1 MTMQNEMTK
10 TVESATQPLLETTRK
25 STDAVLSSFER
36 AMAQVADLGPKIIGA
51 VIVMVLGYLAA
62 RVVAKFVATLSDKL
76 GLQRAA
82 ERSGLADS
90 MKHAGVDRTIPQILG
105 VIVFWTLMCVFLV
118 ASFDILNLP
127 GMTVAIEN
135 VVAYIPKVLVA
146 TVLIVVGLLLSAFIR
161 GVVATSA
168 DRVGI
173 HYSQQLANGCYYILA
188 LMTFIGAFGQLDIRF
203 ELLNYAILIA
213 FSAVA
218 LAFGLSFG
226 LGGREVMSGILCG
239 YYLRQRFQSG
249 DYIRVAGLEGT
260 VREVGPVA
268 TVIET
273 EEEGMLNR
281 RSVPNQLML
290 NEGVR

>member
-1 MTMQNEMTK
+1 MQNEVTH
-10 TVESATQPLLETTRK
+10 TVNQAAQPILETTKK
-25 STDAVLSSFER
+25 STEAVFSSFER
-36 AMAQVADLGPKIIGA
+36 AVNQIAELGPKIFGALIVLVIG
-51 VIVMVLGYLAA
+51 Y
-62 RVVAKFVATLSDKL
+62 VVARLMARFITTLSEKL

-82 ERSGLADS
+82 ERSGLSDS
-90 MKHAGVDRTIPQILG
+90 MRHAGVERTIPQIVG
-105 VIVFWTLMCVFLV
+105 VIVFWLLMCVFLV
-118 ASFDILNLP
+118 ASFDILDLP
-127 GMTVAIEN
+127 GMTVAIEK

-173 HYSQQLANGCYYILA
+173 TYSQQLANGCYYILA
-188 LMTFIGAFGQLDIRF
+188 MMTFIGAFSQLDIKF
-203 ELLNYAILIA
+203 DLLNYAILIA
-213 FSAVA
+213 FGAVA

-239 YYLRQRFQSG
+239 YYLRQRFQAG
-249 DYIRVAGLEGT
+249 DHVRVAGYEGT
-260 VREVGPVA
+260 VRDVGPVA

-273 EEEGMLNR
+273 DEDGLLNR
-281 RSVPNQLML
+281 RSIPNHLML